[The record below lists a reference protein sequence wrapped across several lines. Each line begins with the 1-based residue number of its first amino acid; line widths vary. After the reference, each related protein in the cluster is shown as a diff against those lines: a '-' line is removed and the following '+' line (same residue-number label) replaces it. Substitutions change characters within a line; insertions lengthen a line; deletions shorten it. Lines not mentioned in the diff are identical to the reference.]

1 MSVLFSGV
9 SESHSLQKESD
20 QNRPEDDVSRVE
32 EFLARLT
39 MLSCECGV
47 FVARDVNDKPV
58 VVFMEPEDYA
68 DSYALNSDD
77 ELIRA

>member
-1 MSVLFSGV
+1 MSMINAEASEFHPSQKALDQELSEDGV
-9 SESHSLQKESD
+9 RKID
-20 QNRPEDDVSRVE
+20 
-32 EFLARLT
+32 EFLHRFTL
-39 MLSCECGV
+39 LSCECGV